1 MAKIKM
7 LENPSYQYAIL
18 GEKDAAL
25 RRSDIGGPHLVAI
38 TIKKKSEGEGD
49 IEAGQD

>member
-1 MAKIKM
+1 MRFW
-7 LENPSYQYAIL
+7 

-38 TIKKKSEGEGD
+38 KKKSEGEGE